1 MAKRRIEVL
10 VLGAVFMLVH
20 AACSFKPKL
29 GDDGSGGSSVSGAA
43 GSPPVSGRTGGTT
56 GTGGSPGPSGTG
68 TGGSGPVL
76 TDGGGLLPPPPPSVD
91 ANCGQVNSPLKV
103 VPPDVL
109 LIQDRSGS
117 MDNDDN
123 DRSCRRGCTSTK
135 WSETTVAVS
144 QVVMTTQATV
154 NWGLKFFADAD
165 DSCGVAPGVT
175 VPVGP
180 NNATA
185 ISTAIGQT
193 TPSTNTPTRAAIQ
206 AGTAYLMS
214 LTDPNPKYIL
224 LATDG
229 EPNCAAGCVGG
240 DCGTTPNPA
249 EEMASEMAVADAVA
263 AGIKVFVVGIGNVA
277 SAVAVLNQMAING
290 GEAQSGGTTSY
301 YAATD
306 QAALE
311 TALNQ
316 IVGKVASCT
325 LPLPEKPQDPT
336 NVIVEDVGT
345 TTQIPRDTTHTE
357 GWDYTDSSDT
367 AIQLYGTACS
377 KVTDGTYA
385 NVQILEGCP
394 GTPIHIGFE
403 GALR

>member
-10 VLGAVFMLVH
+10 VSSALLVFVH
-20 AACSFKPKL
+20 GACSFAPKL
-29 GDDGSGGSSVSGAA
+29 GDGSGGGPGAGAGGSTPGSG
-43 GSPPVSGRTGGTT
+43 T
-56 GTGGSPGPSGTG
+56 GTGASSGSG
-68 TGGSGPVL
+68 TGGSGPAL
-76 TDGGGLLPPPPPSVD
+76 TDGGGFLPPPPPSVD
-91 ANCGQVNSPLKV
+91 ANCGQVNNPLKV

-123 DRSCRRGCTSTK
+123 DQSCRRGCGAASK
-135 WSETTVAVS
+135 WSEMTVAVT
-144 QVVMTTQATV
+144 QVVTTTQATV
-154 NWGLKFFADAD
+154 NWGLKFFADGSDPEA
-165 DSCGVAPGVT
+165 CNVLPGAT
-175 VPVGP
+175 VPVLA
-180 NNATA
+180 NNAGAITTA
-185 ISTAIGQT
+185 LARRGTA
-193 TPSTNTPTRAAIQ
+193 TNTPTRAAVQ

-214 LTDPNPKYIL
+214 LQDTNPKYIL

-229 EPNCAAGCVGG
+229 EPNCAAGCTGN
-240 DCGTTPNPA
+240 DCGVTPNPA
-249 EEMASEMAVADAVA
+249 EEMGSEKAVADAVA

-290 GEAQSGGTTSY
+290 GEAQTGAATSY

-306 QAALE
+306 QAALQ

-325 LPLPEKPQDPT
+325 LPLPGKPQDPT
-336 NVIVEDVGT
+336 NVIVEDEAT
-345 TTQIPRDTTHTE
+345 KTQIPRDTTHAE
-357 GWDYTDSSDT
+357 GWDYTDASDT

-377 KVTDGTYA
+377 NVTNGTFS

-394 GTPIHIGFE
+394 GTPIQIGFE
-403 GALR
+403 RPAR